1 MDGRTVDQLGS
12 ARSCIGACRPKTPH
26 CSDHSIAGSIK
37 GLMQK
42 PRSKRPSIAASAR
55 PTRSLKGD
63 LAHVEEPRWPDAL
76 SLVAALNLY
85 SPDPP
90 PPGL

>member
-1 MDGRTVDQLGS
+1 MPMESPELRVRLCQIDRGGSVDGRTVDQLGS

-42 PRSKRPSIAASAR
+42 PRSRRPSIAASAR
-55 PTRSLKGD
+55 ANSIP
-63 LAHVEEPRWPDAL
+63 
-76 SLVAALNLY
+76 
-85 SPDPP
+85 
-90 PPGL
+90 

>member
-1 MDGRTVDQLGS
+1 LADRFGRRDHLHQHDPHFALGCDGRIDQGCGFDTS
-12 ARSCIGACRPKTPH
+12 SRVAAP
-26 CSDHSIAGSIK
+26 
-37 GLMQK
+37 
-42 PRSKRPSIAASAR
+42 ASAR

-63 LAHVEEPRWPDAL
+63 LAHVEEPRWPDTL
-76 SLVAALNLY
+76 SLVAALNFY

>member
-1 MDGRTVDQLGS
+1 MAELSISLVRPAAVF
-12 ARSCIGACRPKTPH
+12 GACRPKTPH

-37 GLMQK
+37 G
-42 PRSKRPSIAASAR
+42 
-55 PTRSLKGD
+55 D
-63 LAHVEEPRWPDAL
+63 LAHVEEPRWPDTL
-76 SLVAALNLY
+76 SLVAALNFY